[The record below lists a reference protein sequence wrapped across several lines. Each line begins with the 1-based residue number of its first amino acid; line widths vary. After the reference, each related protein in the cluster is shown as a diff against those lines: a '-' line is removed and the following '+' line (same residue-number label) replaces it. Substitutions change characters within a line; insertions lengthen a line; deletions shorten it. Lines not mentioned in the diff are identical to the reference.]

1 MSTVADFLVELG
13 TEELPP
19 KALSTLATA
28 FLEGVTAGLGSAR
41 LSFAESE
48 SFATPRRLAV
58 LVRGLELQQ
67 AQRDIEKRGPPLKVA
82 FDAQGRPT
90 RAAQAFAK
98 GCGVAVEELHR
109 VATDKGDWLF
119 FRGQQIGQSAEQ
131 LLPGIVNE
139 ALAELPIPKR
149 MRWGNHDAEFVRP
162 VHWLVMML
170 DERVL
175 PATILGCAAGN
186 QTSGH
191 RVHAPEPITLSRPAE
206 YAALL
211 SEQGHVIAR
220 YAVRRN
226 KIRDLARQAARELGG
241 RAVLDPD
248 VLDEVTALV
257 EWPVPVVGRF
267 DARFLGLPEE
277 VLVATLQDHQR
288 YFPVRGTDGELMAN
302 FIAISN
308 LDSREPDQ
316 VQQGNERVVRPRL
329 SDAEFFWKQDAKVAL
344 ADRRGAL
351 KQVIF
356 QRELGSLYE
365 KSNRVAA
372 LAGEFAQTLGAR
384 PAHTRRAAELAKTD
398 LLTAMVGEFPELQG
412 RMGYYYARH
421 DGEPDE
427 VCVALE
433 EQYLPRHAG
442 DRLPATATGKALALA
457 DRLDTLAGIFALG
470 RRPSGNKDP
479 FGLRRAA
486 LGLLRILI
494 ECRIDLDLAQQL
506 AGAVSSQPLDL
517 KNPDELVDQVFEFVT
532 DRLRAYCLDG
542 LAPGLASGTVSA
554 EMFEA
559 VRARRPTSPLDF
571 HERIR
576 AVQGFM
582 NLDAAASL
590 TLANKRIAN
599 ILRSAAPEDI
609 GAVDPALFEAE
620 EERVLHAAVEGLR
633 TKHAEGLA
641 RRDYASVLEGLAGLR
656 EPVDTFFDAVLV
668 MTDDQAQ
675 RRNRLSQL
683 NRLRM
688 LFLDVADLSL
698 IPSA

>member
-58 LVRGLELQQ
+58 LVRRLDLQQ
-67 AQRDIEKRGPPLKVA
+67 AQRDIEKRGPPVKVA

-90 RAAQAFAK
+90 RAARAFAK
-98 GCGVAVEELHR
+98 DCGVAVEELHR

-119 FRGQQIGQSAEQ
+119 FRGQHIGQSAEQ
-131 LLPGIVNE
+131 LLPGIVRE
-139 ALAELPIPKR
+139 ALADLPIPKR

-186 QTSGH
+186 QTRGH

-211 SEQGHVIAR
+211 SQQGHVIAP
-220 YAVRRN
+220 YGARRN
-226 KIRDLARQAARELGG
+226 KIRDLANQAARELGG
-241 RAVLDPD
+241 RAVLDPK

-267 DARFLGLPEE
+267 DARFLHLPAE
-277 VLVATLQDHQR
+277 VLVATMQDHQR
-288 YFPVRGTDGELMAN
+288 YFPVRGADGELMAN

-308 LDSREPDQ
+308 LDSREPEQ
-316 VQQGNERVVRPRL
+316 VQQGNERVVMPRL
-329 SDAEFFWKQDAKVAL
+329 SDAEFFWKQDTKTAL
-344 ADRRGAL
+344 AERCGAL

-365 KSNRVAA
+365 KSIRVAA
-372 LAGEFAQTLGAR
+372 LAAEFAQTLGGR
-384 PAHTRRAAELAKTD
+384 PAHAQRAAELAKTD

-412 RMGYYYARH
+412 RMGYYYARN

-442 DRLPATATGKALALA
+442 DRLPGTPTGMALALA

-470 RRPSGNKDP
+470 TRPSGNKDP

-486 LGLLRILI
+486 LGLR
-494 ECRIDLDLAQQL
+494 A
-506 AGAVSSQPLDL
+506 QPLDL

-542 LAPGLASGTVSA
+542 LAPDLARGAVST

-571 HERIR
+571 HARLR
-576 AVQGFM
+576 ALQGFM
-582 NLDAAASL
+582 NLDAAESL

-609 GAVDPALFEAE
+609 AAVDPALFEAD
-620 EERVLHAAVEGLR
+620 EERGLHAAVEGLR
-633 TKHAEGLA
+633 TNHAERLG
-641 RRDYASVLEGLAGLR
+641 RRDYVSVLQALAGLR

-668 MTDDQAQ
+668 MADDEAQ
-675 RRNRLSQL
+675 RRNST
-683 NRLRM
+683 
-688 LFLDVADLSL
+688 
-698 IPSA
+698 